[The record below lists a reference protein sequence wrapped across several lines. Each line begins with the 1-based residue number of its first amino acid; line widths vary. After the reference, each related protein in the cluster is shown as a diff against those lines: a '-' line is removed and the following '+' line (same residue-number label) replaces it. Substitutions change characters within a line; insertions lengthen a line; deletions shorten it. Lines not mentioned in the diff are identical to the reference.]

1 MDDSIVIAVL
11 VIHAVD
17 DLLNCTSLVE
27 AIMSIRVLERSDQ
40 SVEIR
45 EHTGD
50 WYAKAKPDMH
60 TFVQPE
66 GTRYALGCGALLLD
80 LWPC

>member
-1 MDDSIVIAVL
+1 
-11 VIHAVD
+11 
-17 DLLNCTSLVE
+17 
-27 AIMSIRVLERSDQ
+27 MSIRVLERSDQ